1 MDASIALST
10 LLRGF
15 SQLNEMPM
23 LFASPNSIIEN
34 SRENFFKA
42 VGDYPFTI
50 WGDERDEPFKVMFE
64 KNFLSKFYMY
74 EINYETPD
82 AFYLYLGN
90 FLQRKMP
97 IYCRSW
103 RVILD
108 EMYITSTG
116 NTQGNVKGKTVNQDQ
131 RNTDSWGKSTT
142 ESESNSIAKD
152 RGVNNDLPQS
162 KIDFNV
168 NLDNVDYASTANN
181 SEHTSNSTTTSE
193 TNSEDHSKSVGNA
206 TGTSESDSISN
217 NQART
222 KDVFEIY
229 HEWIVSGYDLF
240 TPVFKDMMKEQLFLG
255 IL

>member
-1 MDASIALST
+1 MNASIALST

-142 ESESNSIAKD
+142 ESESNSTATD
-152 RGVNNDLPQS
+152 RGANQDLPQS
-162 KIDFNV
+162 RLDI
-168 NLDNVDYASTANN
+168 NLNNVDYASSANK
-181 SEHTSNSTTTSE
+181 SDHTSNSTTTSE

-229 HEWIVSGYDLF
+229 NEWIVSGYDLF